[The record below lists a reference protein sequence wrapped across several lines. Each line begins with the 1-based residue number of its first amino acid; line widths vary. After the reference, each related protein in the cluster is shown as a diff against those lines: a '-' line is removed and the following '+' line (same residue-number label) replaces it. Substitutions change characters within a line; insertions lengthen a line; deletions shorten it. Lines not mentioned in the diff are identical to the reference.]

1 MVTSTIAISVE
12 WRGRSLVGGCLKTE
26 EGLEATNR
34 GTLESFALKGSE
46 K

>member
-12 WRGRSLVGGCLKTE
+12 WRGRSLVGGCLTE